1 MKIEKIFQTKYLFI
15 NGNFGDKNKKI
26 IEFLE
31 FYHNKKYF
39 SDHKINLLMANRDS
53 NNKYIDII
61 EGINFENQGVIR
73 IINSTDE
80 LFHKILKLAYAII
93 INSENEGLDLN
104 LMKAI
109 KLRKPIYI
117 NPDHTFLKNRLINQ
131 NILNELNIHK
141 INSNDPKYNFEASQT
156 NDQTEKYHDF
166 FTKSGVPRSVSIKKL
181 INEIME
187 IKS

>member
-1 MKIEKIFQTKYLFI
+1 MKIEKIYQSKFLFI
-15 NGNFGDKNKKI
+15 NGNFEDKNKKI

-31 FYHNKKYF
+31 FYLNKKYF
-39 SDHKINLLMANRDS
+39 IDHKINLLIVNRDS
-53 NNKYIDII
+53 NNKYSNII
-61 EGINFENQGVIR
+61 EGKNFENQGVVR

-80 LFHKILKLAYAII
+80 FFHKLLKLAFAIV

-109 KLRKPIYI
+109 SLRKPIYI
-117 NPDHTFLKNRLINQ
+117 NPNHTFLKNRLMNQ
-131 NILNELNIHK
+131 SVLNKLNIHK
-141 INSNDPKYNFEASQT
+141 INSKDPKYNFEAFQSY
-156 NDQTEKYHDF
+156 DQTEKYHDF
-166 FTKSGVPRSVSIKKL
+166 FSKSGIPRSVSLKKL